1 MSSSASASAAARDGA
16 TRSAKEVDP
25 ELEAAQAE
33 ERMRHEQREAE
44 INASWS
50 KTILNAGEG
59 AAAFRGAQATVHVV
73 GRAYVD
79 AHVTGR
85 AKEMG
90 FESGSIFEDSRA
102 RKCPVMLLLGRGTL
116 VPGLDRAL
124 LEMQVGEHAEVTVKP
139 EGGYGAGGSVANPM
153 VPGSAVLKYDVELLA
168 VEKET
173 ELWDMSF
180 EEKMKLALERRQR
193 GNTLVGGGHYLMADA
208 EYEQALR
215 YLIFMPH
222 PEPHQLPPIADAI
235 TAVHLNLAATK
246 LRLGDEAGAIRNAND
261 AIAKG
266 GAEGGPYVSKAHY
279 RLAQA
284 HTQLGKYAL
293 AQRHLDLAEAAAAG
307 DDAAV
312 DGIRK
317 ERERLGRRQEKHQ
330 RDRRKAAARMVNGG
344 AGEDDDDAA
353 DGAAAAAEGS
363 TAAAGS
369 KLTVGPV
376 AWVRR
381 LLARSGVSA
390 LLPEEAEKA
399 IAMGVVGALAVV
411 VALLTALL
419 AMLAIRVALHAQQQG
434 APAAAPAIAAERA
447 EQPRAAAHHAEL

>member
-139 EGGYGAGGSVANPM
+139 EGGYGAGGNVANPM

-284 HTQLGKYAL
+284 HTQLGNTPSPSATSTSPRPPPPATTPPSTAY
-293 AQRHLDLAEAAAAG
+293 ES
-307 DDAAV
+307 
-312 DGIRK
+312 
-317 ERERLGRRQEKHQ
+317 ERLGRRRAHHATE
-330 RDRRKAAARMVNGG
+330 RRRRGWSAAAPARTTTRRPARRRRRRGRPPPP
-344 AGEDDDDAA
+344 APA
-353 DGAAAAAEGS
+353 
-363 TAAAGS
+363 
-369 KLTVGPV
+369 TVGPV

-399 IAMGVVGALAVV
+399 IAMGVVIALAVV
-411 VALLTALL
+411 ALW
-419 AMLAIRVALHAQQQG
+419 RC
-434 APAAAPAIAAERA
+434 
-447 EQPRAAAHHAEL
+447 